1 MNAVEV
7 LKERQDLQ
15 DIFTTAL
22 SISYQVN
29 YFTMG

>member
-1 MNAVEV
+1 MNAVEM
-7 LKERQDLQ
+7 LKERLQ